1 MKISY
6 AITVCNE
13 FIEIQRLVNFLLQ
26 HKRPQ
31 DEIVVQQDASFKAT
45 ASHTPLTPEMEVNLY
60 CGNLADMGKIKFT
73 YDFSLNNNFAA
84 FKNHLTQQC
93 TGDYI
98 FQIDADEYPSEDLIQ
113 SLPEMLELNPEMDI
127 FLVPRVNTVEGL
139 TPEHIAKWGWNVTD
153 TGWVNFP
160 DFQWRIWRN
169 VPEIKWVNKVH
180 ERLDGFKTYTMLP
193 DVEYFALY
201 HPKTIEK
208 QEKQNNYYE
217 TL

>member
-1 MKISY
+1 MRISY

-13 FIEIQRLVNFLLQ
+13 FLEIQRLVHFLLK
-26 HKRPQ
+26 HKRMQ
-31 DEIVVQQDASFKAT
+31 DNIVILYDEANGDPEIEAFLR
-45 ASHTPLTPEMEVNLY
+45 SHSQNGEFAWHKGKFEKHFADWKNKLT
-60 CGNLADMGKIKFT
+60 
-73 YDFSLNNNFAA
+73 SLCN
-84 FKNHLTQQC
+84 
-93 TGDYI
+93 GDYI

-113 SLPEMLELNPEMDI
+113 ALPEIIELNPEMDI
-127 FLVPRVNTVEGL
+127 YLVPRVNTVEGL

-153 TGWVNFP
+153 TGWVNWP

-169 VPEIKWVNKVH
+169 VSEIKWVNKVH

-201 HPKTIEK
+201 HPKTIDK
-208 QEKQNNYYE
+208 QEKQNNYYK

>member
-13 FIEIQRLVNFLLQ
+13 FLEIQRLISFLLKNKRLQ
-26 HKRPQ
+26 DNIVILFDETNGDSEIEAFLRSHSQTGEFVWHKGKFERHFA
-31 DEIVVQQDASFKAT
+31 DWKNK
-45 ASHTPLTPEMEVNLY
+45 LT
-60 CGNLADMGKIKFT
+60 
-73 YDFSLNNNFAA
+73 SLCN
-84 FKNHLTQQC
+84 
-93 TGDYI
+93 GDYI
-98 FQIDADEYPSEDLIQ
+98 FPFDADELPAEDLIQ
-113 SLPEMLELNPEMDI
+113 ALPEIIELNPEMDVY
-127 FLVPRVNTVEGL
+127 LVPRVNTVEGL

-153 TGWVNFP
+153 TGWVNWP

-169 VPEIKWVNKVH
+169 IPEIKWVNKVH

-208 QEKQNNYYE
+208 QEKQNNYYD

>member
-13 FIEIQRLVNFLLQ
+13 FLEIQRLVHFLLQ
-26 HKRPQ
+26 HKRMQ
-31 DEIVVQQDASFKAT
+31 DNIVILYDEANGDPEIEAFLR
-45 ASHTPLTPEMEVNLY
+45 SHSQNEEFMWHKGKFERHF
-60 CGNLADMGKIKFT
+60 ADWKNKLS
-73 YDFSLNNNFAA
+73 SLCN
-84 FKNHLTQQC
+84 
-93 TGDYI
+93 GDYI

-113 SLPEMLELNPEMDI
+113 NLPEILELNPEMDI
-127 FLVPRVNTVEGL
+127 YLVPRVNTVEGL

-153 TGWVNFP
+153 TGWVNWP
-160 DFQWRIWRN
+160 DYQWRIWKN
-169 VPEIKWVNKVH
+169 KPEIQWVNKVH

-201 HPKTIEK
+201 HPKTIDK
-208 QEKQNNYYE
+208 QEKQNNYYD

>member
-13 FIEIQRLVNFLLQ
+13 FKEIQRLVHFLLN
-26 HKRPQ
+26 HKRIQ
-31 DEIVVQQDASFKAT
+31 DNIVILYDEANGDPEIEAFLR
-45 ASHTPLTPEMEVNLY
+45 SHSTNGEFVWHKGKFEKHFADWKNKLT
-60 CGNLADMGKIKFT
+60 
-73 YDFSLNNNFAA
+73 SLCN
-84 FKNHLTQQC
+84 
-93 TGDYI
+93 GDYI

-113 SLPEMLELNPEMDI
+113 ALPEIIELNPEMDI
-127 FLVPRVNTVEGL
+127 YLVPRVNTVEGL

-153 TGWVNFP
+153 TGWVNWP

-201 HPKTIEK
+201 HPKTIDK
-208 QEKQNNYYE
+208 QEKQNSYYN